1 MAKRF
6 LTPVTVTVSTGT
18 APFIVSSTTV
28 VTNLNADLLDGQH
41 GSYYA
46 PKASPALTGTPT
58 APTASAAT
66 NTTQIATTAYVKSQ
80 GYTTNTGTVTSVNM
94 STPTGLSISGNPI
107 TSSGTLALSLTAGY
121 EIPQSSSIVHIA
133 GTETITGAKT
143 FSGGATFSTTIN
155 SFSGSSRDHV
165 RVWNSSEYAIG
176 MQTAFTFGGLANGYA
191 MTFQMNNDSTRGF
204 WWGDSAHAQT
214 QGAMAL
220 TTDGKLT
227 VATAARIGFG
237 ESDTTIP
244 GTNYVLE
251 VNGSFAATS
260 KSFVIDHPTKPNM
273 KLRYGS
279 LEGPENGVYVRG
291 KSSSS
296 TITLPDYWTGLV
308 DPDSITVQVT
318 PIGKHKNLYVKD
330 ISDNTVTIGGVQ
342 GEFEFFYFIQ
352 AERIDVD
359 KLVVEYGS

>member
-28 VTNLNADLLDGQH
+28 VTNLNADLLDGQN
-41 GSYYA
+41 GSYYS
-46 PKASPALTGTPT
+46 PISSPALTGIPT
-58 APTASAAT
+58 APTASSAT

-80 GYTTNTGTVTSVNM
+80 GYSTTTGTVTSVNM
-94 STPTGLSISGNPI
+94 STPTGLSISGNPV

-121 EIPQSSSIVHIA
+121 EIPQSSAIVHIA

-143 FSGGATFSTTIN
+143 FSSNVTIN
-155 SFSGSSRDHV
+155 GVIYGQNSSGSGDVLQVGNDSKISDINV
-165 RVWNSSEYAIG
+165 ANTLGIIGISNSNTGYIRFGSG
-176 MQTAFTFGGLANGYA
+176 GTFGYNGTILTANKDLSITG
-191 MTFQMNNDSTRGF
+191 
-204 WWGDSAHAQT
+204 
-214 QGAMAL
+214 AL
-220 TTDGKLT
+220 T
-227 VATAARIGFG
+227 AT
-237 ESDTTIP
+237 T
-244 GTNYVLE
+244 
-251 VNGSFAATS
+251 
-260 KSFVIDHPTKPNM
+260 KSFDIEHPTKENM
-273 KLRYGS
+273 RLRYGS

-318 PIGKHKNLYVKD
+318 SIGKHKNLYVKD
-330 ISDNTVTIGGVQ
+330 ISDNTVTIGGVR